1 MASKYVAL
9 MEARKIAL
17 RRGDDQKAEQLMRA
31 IRELARS
38 GKVTQEEFI
47 AGAYI

>member
-9 MEARKIAL
+9 MEARKKAL
-17 RRGDDQKAEQLMRA
+17 RQGEEQKAAKLLIA

-38 GKVTQEEFI
+38 GKVTEDEFV